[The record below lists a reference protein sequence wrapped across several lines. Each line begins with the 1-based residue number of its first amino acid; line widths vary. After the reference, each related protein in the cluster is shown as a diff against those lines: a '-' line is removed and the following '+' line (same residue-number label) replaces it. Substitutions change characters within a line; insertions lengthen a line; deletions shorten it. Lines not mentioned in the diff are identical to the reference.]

1 MAVKPTATSQ
11 KIERE
16 MRGDGRL
23 GKTTDYLKNDPGS
36 WYYQKFKDQG
46 NTYIRDDMWSEAAKR
61 GETAQ
66 LIAALQNAS
75 KYESIDAFN
84 KWDSYVQHDYDGY
97 MLSLAIPDLDNT
109 TKKERKDED
118 TGYVFGEYT
127 DQEWAL

>member
-1 MAVKPTATSQ
+1 MAVKPTATNQ

-66 LIAALQNAS
+66 LIAALQHAS
-75 KYESIDAFN
+75 K
-84 KWDSYVQHDYDGY
+84 
-97 MLSLAIPDLDNT
+97 
-109 TKKERKDED
+109 
-118 TGYVFGEYT
+118 
-127 DQEWAL
+127 